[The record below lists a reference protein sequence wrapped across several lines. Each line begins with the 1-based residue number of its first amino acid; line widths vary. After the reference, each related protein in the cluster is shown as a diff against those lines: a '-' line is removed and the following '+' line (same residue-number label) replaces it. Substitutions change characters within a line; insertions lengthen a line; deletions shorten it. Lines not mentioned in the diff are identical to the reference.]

1 MEQKTLSIVARA
13 KSEGL
18 NEIEKMNSAI
28 ADTAKQVKDSTSGMK
43 GFTDGMD
50 KAGEKMTSVGKGMS
64 LGITLPIVALGA
76 ATIQALQG
84 VEVLGAQTAA
94 VIKSTGGAANVTKDQ
109 VTGLADELEK
119 LTGVEAEA
127 VMTGENM
134 LLTFT
139 NIKNGVGENNDIF
152 NQATK
157 MTLDMA
163 TAMNGGAVPSAE
175 AMKAQAIQLGKALN
189 DPMKGLTA
197 LSKVGVSFT
206 QEQKDQIKTMQEAG
220 DTMGAQKII
229 LAELNKEFGGSAEA
243 FGATTAGKVAKLQNE
258 FGNVAETL
266 MVQALPAINQITAS
280 LGGMLE
286 KFSAMSP
293 EQQKMVG
300 IGIAIAA
307 AIGPVL
313 IIFGKM
319 FEGISAMI
327 KVTQFLGKSWVG
339 TGIKAVAAGVK
350 TGAVWIATQIK
361 IAAQATASA
370 AATAASW
377 VATQVRAIAAA
388 VAIGASHVAAALAA
402 AAAWV
407 VANAAMLLGIGL
419 IIAAVVAFV
428 IIIVKNW
435 DTIKAAA
442 VAVWDA
448 IVAGAV
454 WLFNAIKSY
463 IEFYISIY
471 VAAFQLLLAGVKLV
485 WDGIVAA
492 ATWVFDVI
500 KGIVTMYINAYIAIF
515 NWIKDAAVAVWNAI
529 GTAARWLFDNVI
541 SPVINNIRNGFSVM
555 GNAIASVFKWVKD
568 TASNAWNGIINALR
582 GAFDAVKN
590 IVTAPFKAAFNAVA
604 GFWNSTL
611 GNIQWKAPDWVPGI
625 GGKSVGFPKMPMLAT
640 GGVVTGPTVAMI
652 GEGREDEAVLPLS
665 KLDSMLKT
673 AANSGP
679 SAEPSGKTEIN
690 VKIEL
695 HGNVFG
701 DESSLTKLAVMIGQ
715 KLDQTMRAQG
725 TDNVNMLRVT
735 AP

>member
-13 KSEGL
+13 KAEGL
-18 NEIEKMNSAI
+18 NEIQKMNDSI
-28 ADTAKQVKDSTSGMK
+28 GETAKQVKESTSGMK
-43 GFTDGMD
+43 GFTDGLD
-50 KAGEKMTSVGKGMS
+50 KAGAKMTDVGKGMS
-64 LGITLPIVALGA
+64 LGVTLPIVALGA

-94 VIKSTGGAANVTKDQ
+94 VIKSTGGAANVTKEQ

-206 QEQKDQIKTMQEAG
+206 EDQKKQIQTMQEAG
-220 DTMGAQKII
+220 DTMGAQKVI

-266 MVQALPAINQITAS
+266 MADALPAINSFVAGLS
-280 LGGMLE
+280 GMIE
-286 KFSAMSP
+286 KFNGLT
-293 EQQKMVG
+293 EGQQKMVG
-300 IGIAIAA
+300 IGVVIAA
-307 AIGPVL
+307 AIGPAL
-313 IIFGKM
+313 IIIGKM
-319 FEGISAMI
+319 AQGISALI
-327 KVTQFLGKSWVG
+327 KTVQFLGNSWVG
-339 TGIKAVAAGVK
+339 TGVKAVASGVK
-350 TGAVWIATQIK
+350 TAAVWTATQIK
-361 IAAQATASA
+361 IAAVATAQA
-370 AATAASW
+370 AKVAALW
-377 VATQVRAIAAA
+377 AGTQIKM
-388 VAIGASHVAAALAA
+388 VAAAIATQAAHIASALAV

-419 IIAAVVAFV
+419 IIAAVVGLV
-428 IIIVKNW
+428 ILIVKNW

-442 VAVWDA
+442 AAMWEG
-448 IVAGAV
+448 IKAGAE
-454 WLFNAIKSY
+454 WLFNAIKSAVEWY
-463 IEFYISIY
+463 INIY
-471 VAAFQLLLAGVKLV
+471 VTAFQLLVAGVKAV
-485 WDGIVAA
+485 WDGILIAA
-492 ATWVFDVI
+492 QWLFDVI
-500 KGIVTMYINAYIAIF
+500 KGIITTYINAYIAIF
-515 NWIKDAAVAVWNAI
+515 NWIKDAAIAVWNAI
-529 GTAARWLFDNVI
+529 GNAARWLFDNVI
-541 SPVINNIRNGFSVM
+541 NPVINNIRNGFSAV
-555 GNAIASVFKWVKD
+555 GNAIVGVFNWVRD
-568 TASNAWNGIINALR
+568 TATGAWNGIIGALR
-582 GAFDAVKN
+582 SAFDAVKN
-590 IVTAPFKAAFNAVA
+590 IVTAPFRAAFNAVA

-665 KLDSMLKT
+665 KLDAMLQH
-673 AANSGP
+673 AAEGNDNNNQMAP
-679 SAEPSGKTEIN
+679 QVKVDITIN
-690 VKIEL
+690 GHVI
-695 HGNVFG
+695 G
-701 DESSLTKLAVMIGQ
+701 DESSISKLAVVLAQ
-715 KLDQTMRAQG
+715 KVDQQLRAQG
-725 TDNVNMLRVT
+725 TKNVNMLRVT
-735 AP
+735 AQ